1 MFYCRMTHFD
11 ELLLTANPT
20 LEQYDRFLLF
30 ITRLEFIFQRHIR
43 NLYRLWEY
51 LLFIACIVERKDKQ
65 CWIQKENVI
74 VRVGDQESHWLS
86 HIKHEWRVTK
96 TQRASGRISRGTIKT
111 LANMGSTREMEL
123 TWEDI
128 AAAAAEHRQRWWC
141 QPVGGPMLL
150 QMSGLWN

>member
-1 MFYCRMTHFD
+1 MTHFD

-65 CWIQKENVI
+65 C
-74 VRVGDQESHWLS
+74 
-86 HIKHEWRVTK
+86 
-96 TQRASGRISRGTIKT
+96 
-111 LANMGSTREMEL
+111 
-123 TWEDI
+123 
-128 AAAAAEHRQRWWC
+128 
-141 QPVGGPMLL
+141 
-150 QMSGLWN
+150 